1 MDQVIRKIQL
11 VAVAFIL
18 IATALAFLI
27 EVNNMYI
34 RQTVDLAD
42 LLLLFIYIEVIGMIR
57 LFWESKSIRIT
68 YPLLIAITALARFI
82 ILQGKGVD
90 PINLIYE
97 ASAILLISVAI
108 LLLKMRKS
116 KLLGLDRVKEG
127 EKYFISILS
136 EPNTTYLPEDIKINI
151 KYEDDDIIIIDLS
164 LIHI

>member
-18 IATALAFLI
+18 VATSIAFLFEI
-27 EVNNMYI
+27 YKMY
-34 RQTVDLAD
+34 QNQVVELAD

-68 YPLLIAITALARFI
+68 YPLLIAITALSRFI

-97 ASAILLISVAI
+97 ASAILLISLAI
-108 LLLKMRKS
+108 VFLKMRKS
-116 KLLGLDRVKEG
+116 KLLGLDKIKEG
-127 EKYFISILS
+127 EDS
-136 EPNTTYLPEDIKINI
+136 
-151 KYEDDDIIIIDLS
+151 
-164 LIHI
+164 

>member
-18 IATALAFLI
+18 LATALAFLI
-27 EVNNMYI
+27 EVNSMYLK
-34 RQTVDLAD
+34 QNVNLAD

-68 YPLLIAITALARFI
+68 YPLLIAITALSRFI

-97 ASAILLISVAI
+97 ASAILLIAIAI
-108 LLLKMRKS
+108 LLLRLRKS
-116 KLLGLDRVKEG
+116 KLLGLDKIKEG
-127 EKYFISILS
+127 EDS
-136 EPNTTYLPEDIKINI
+136 
-151 KYEDDDIIIIDLS
+151 
-164 LIHI
+164 

>member
-27 EVNNMYI
+27 EINNMYI

-97 ASAILLISVAI
+97 ASAILLISIAI
-108 LLLKMRKS
+108 LFLKMRKS
-116 KLLGLDRVKEG
+116 KILGLDKVKEG
-127 EKYFISILS
+127 EDS
-136 EPNTTYLPEDIKINI
+136 
-151 KYEDDDIIIIDLS
+151 
-164 LIHI
+164 

>member
-90 PINLIYE
+90 PVNLIYE
-97 ASAILLISVAI
+97 ASAILLIAIAI
-108 LLLKMRKS
+108 LFLKMRKS

-127 EKYFISILS
+127 EDS
-136 EPNTTYLPEDIKINI
+136 
-151 KYEDDDIIIIDLS
+151 
-164 LIHI
+164 

>member
-18 IATALAFLI
+18 VATSVAFLFEI
-27 EVNNMYI
+27 YKMY
-34 RQTVDLAD
+34 QNQVVELAD

-68 YPLLIAITALARFI
+68 YPLLIAITALSRFI

-97 ASAILLISVAI
+97 ASAILLISLAI
-108 LLLKMRKS
+108 VFLKMRKS
-116 KLLGLDRVKEG
+116 KLLGLDKIKEG
-127 EKYFISILS
+127 EDS
-136 EPNTTYLPEDIKINI
+136 
-151 KYEDDDIIIIDLS
+151 
-164 LIHI
+164 

>member
-97 ASAILLISVAI
+97 ASAILLIAVAI
-108 LLLKMRKS
+108 LFLKMRKS
-116 KLLGLDRVKEG
+116 KLLGLDKVKEG
-127 EKYFISILS
+127 EDS
-136 EPNTTYLPEDIKINI
+136 
-151 KYEDDDIIIIDLS
+151 
-164 LIHI
+164 

>member
-127 EKYFISILS
+127 EDS
-136 EPNTTYLPEDIKINI
+136 
-151 KYEDDDIIIIDLS
+151 
-164 LIHI
+164 

>member
-18 IATALAFLI
+18 VATSVAFLFEI
-27 EVNNMYI
+27 YKMYLN
-34 RQTVDLAD
+34 QVVELAD

-68 YPLLIAITALARFI
+68 YPLLIAITALSRFI

-97 ASAILLISVAI
+97 ASAILLISLAI
-108 LLLKMRKS
+108 VFLKMRKS
-116 KLLGLDRVKEG
+116 KLLGLDKIKEG
-127 EKYFISILS
+127 EDS
-136 EPNTTYLPEDIKINI
+136 
-151 KYEDDDIIIIDLS
+151 
-164 LIHI
+164 

>member
-27 EVNNMYI
+27 EVNNMYT

-108 LLLKMRKS
+108 LFLKMRKS

-127 EKYFISILS
+127 EDS
-136 EPNTTYLPEDIKINI
+136 
-151 KYEDDDIIIIDLS
+151 
-164 LIHI
+164 